1 MFAFC
6 RRLFREEAGATSV
19 EYAVVLA
26 CLLMVIIA
34 SVLAFGGQ
42 TGTLWGNT
50 HQSLTG
56 AGLGQ

>member
-1 MFAFC
+1 MKTFL
-6 RRLFREEAGATSV
+6 RRFLRDERGTTSV

-26 CLLMVIIA
+26 CLLMVIIG
-34 SVLAFGGQ
+34 SVVAFGGQ

-56 AGLGQ
+56 AGLGK